1 MVFDELVL
9 TVRFHRHLSIVAVEV
24 VVVVGLEP
32 VEQASAVVCC
42 APIQASALDDT
53 DARTLARGFAAL
65 ADPVRLRLLNL
76 LATSTDGA
84 VCVCDLVEP
93 VGKSQPTVSHHLK
106 ILREAGLVTVE
117 KRGTNNWY
125 ATVPGALEALR
136 GVLVPAAV
144 S

>member
-1 MVFDELVL
+1 MVAALERV
-9 TVRFHRHLSIVAVEV
+9 HR
-24 VVVVGLEP
+24 
-32 VEQASAVVCC
+32 ASAVACC
-42 APIQASALDDT
+42 APIQVSALGEG
-53 DARTLARGFAAL
+53 DARTLAQGFAAL

-106 ILREAGLVTVE
+106 ILREAGLVSVE

-125 ATVPGALEALR
+125 AAVPGALEALR
-136 GVLVPAAV
+136 SALRA
-144 S
+144 